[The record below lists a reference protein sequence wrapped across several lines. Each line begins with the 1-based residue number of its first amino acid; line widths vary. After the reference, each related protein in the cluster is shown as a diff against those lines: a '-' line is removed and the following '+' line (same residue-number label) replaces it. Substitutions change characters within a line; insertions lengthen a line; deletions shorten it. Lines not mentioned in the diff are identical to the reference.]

1 MALKKLEASDAD
13 MQPASGSDA
22 GFSRAAWLAATL
34 QQRIISGVYS
44 PGERIRE
51 NELQKE
57 FGFSNGPVRE
67 ALQIVVGAG
76 LAERAPWQGVRVINL
91 GEREILELFQLRA
104 ALIQYVVELA
114 ARHGSDEVLAQS
126 EALKESLREVF
137 RSSSD
142 TGQPLSFTGRFSA
155 WLLAAA
161 GNATISRLWDN
172 TLLRAQIYV
181 NASMRHSAG
190 RDAASIIYTLIDAV
204 AARDAPKALE
214 EARRLARQTL
224 VNLDINGPI

>member
-1 MALKKLEASDAD
+1 MAFPNLQQVSADLDAASAPDA
-13 MQPASGSDA
+13 A
-22 GFSRAAWLAATL
+22 FSRAAWLARIL
-34 QQRIISGVYS
+34 QERIICGVYA

-51 NELQKE
+51 NQLQKE

-67 ALQIVVGAG
+67 ALQILVGAG

-114 ARHGSDEVLAQS
+114 ALHGPDDVLAQA
-126 EALKESLREVF
+126 EALKESLRRVF
-137 RSSSD
+137 QSASD
-142 TGQPLSFTGRFSA
+142 TGQSLSFSGRLSA

-161 GNATISRLWDN
+161 GNQTISRLWDN

-190 RDAASIIYTLIDAV
+190 ADAALIIYALIDAV

-214 EARRLARQTL
+214 QARQLARQTL
-224 VNLDINGPI
+224 VNLGIEGPI